1 MIQKVLK
8 IFKVNSINRLIIIFI
23 VFAITGSL
31 SVILGEYVL
40 LLFFSDDVVKDFFYW
55 IIRILI
61 IFPLYQILLIIIGSI
76 FGEFKYFWSIEKK
89 ILKRL
94 KIIKSSSS

>member
-1 MIQKVLK
+1 MIRKVLK

-40 LLFFSDDVVKDFFYW
+40 LLFFSDDVVKGFFLLGYKNINYFSTLSNFINNYW
-55 IIRILI
+55 
-61 IFPLYQILLIIIGSI
+61 
-76 FGEFKYFWSIEKK
+76 ECFW
-89 ILKRL
+89 RV
-94 KIIKSSSS
+94 

>member
-55 IIRILI
+55 VIRILI

-89 ILKRL
+89 FKAF
-94 KIIKSSSS
+94 KDY

>member
-55 IIRILI
+55 LIRILI
-61 IFPLYQILLIIIGSI
+61 IFPLYQILLIIIGSV

>member
-1 MIQKVLK
+1 MIQKILK
-8 IFKVNSINRLIIIFI
+8 IFKVNSINRLIIIFV

-40 LLFFSDDVVKDFFYW
+40 LFFFSDNVVKDIFYW

-61 IFPLYQILLIIIGSI
+61 IFPLYQILLIIVGSI
-76 FGEFKYFWSIEKK
+76 FGEFDYFWSIEKK

>member
-1 MIQKVLK
+1 MIHKVLK

-40 LLFFSDDVVKDFFYW
+40 LLFFSDDVVKGFFYW
-55 IIRILI
+55 VIRILI
-61 IFPLYQILLIIIGSI
+61 IFPLYQILLIIIGSV

>member
-40 LLFFSDDVVKDFFYW
+40 LLFFSDDVVKGFFYW
-55 IIRILI
+55 VIRILI
-61 IFPLYQILLIIIGSI
+61 IFPLYQILLIIIGSV

-89 ILKRL
+89 NSKAF
-94 KIIKSSSS
+94 KNH

>member
-8 IFKVNSINRLIIIFI
+8 IFKVNSINRLIIIFM

-40 LLFFSDDVVKDFFYW
+40 LLFFSDDVVKGFFYW
-55 IIRILI
+55 VIRILI
-61 IFPLYQILLIIIGSI
+61 IFPLYQILLIIIGSV

>member
-55 IIRILI
+55 VIRILI

-89 ILKRL
+89 F
-94 KIIKSSSS
+94 

>member
-8 IFKVNSINRLIIIFI
+8 IFKINSINRLIIIFI

-40 LLFFSDDVVKDFFYW
+40 LLFFSDDVVKGFFYW
-55 IIRILI
+55 VIRILI
-61 IFPLYQILLIIIGSI
+61 IFPLYQILLIIIGSV

>member
-55 IIRILI
+55 VIRILI

>member
-40 LLFFSDDVVKDFFYW
+40 LIFFSDDVVKDFFYW
-55 IIRILI
+55 VIRILI

-76 FGEFKYFWSIEKK
+76 FGEFKYFWSIEKNSK
-89 ILKRL
+89 AFKNH
-94 KIIKSSSS
+94 

>member
-40 LLFFSDDVVKDFFYW
+40 LLFFSDDVVKGFFYW
-55 IIRILI
+55 VIRILI
-61 IFPLYQILLIIIGSI
+61 IFPLYQILLIIIGRV

>member
-40 LLFFSDDVVKDFFYW
+40 LIFFSDDVVKDFFYW
-55 IIRILI
+55 VIRILI

-76 FGEFKYFWSIEKK
+76 LESLNTFGQ
-89 ILKRL
+89 
-94 KIIKSSSS
+94 

>member
-40 LLFFSDDVVKDFFYW
+40 LIFFSDDVVKDFFYW
-55 IIRILI
+55 VIRILI

>member
-55 IIRILI
+55 LIRILI
-61 IFPLYQILLIIIGSI
+61 IFPLYQILLIIIGSV

-89 ILKRL
+89 NSKAF
-94 KIIKSSSS
+94 KNH

>member
-40 LLFFSDDVVKDFFYW
+40 LFFFSDNVVKGFFYW

-61 IFPLYQILLIIIGSI
+61 IFPLYQILLIIVGSI
-76 FGEFKYFWSIEKK
+76 FGEFNYFWSIEKK

>member
-8 IFKVNSINRLIIIFI
+8 IFKVNSINRLIIIFV

-40 LLFFSDDVVKDFFYW
+40 LFFFSDNVVKDIFYW

-61 IFPLYQILLIIIGSI
+61 IFPLYQILLIIVGSI
-76 FGEFKYFWSIEKK
+76 FGEFDYFWSIEKK

>member
-40 LLFFSDDVVKDFFYW
+40 LLFFSDDVVKGFFYW
-55 IIRILI
+55 VIRILI
-61 IFPLYQILLIIIGSI
+61 IFPLYQILLIIIGSV

>member
-1 MIQKVLK
+1 MIQRVLK

-40 LLFFSDDVVKDFFYW
+40 LLFFSDDVVKGFFYW
-55 IIRILI
+55 VIRILI
-61 IFPLYQILLIIIGSI
+61 IFPLYQILLIIIGSV